1 MQGRCDMPNA
11 RIAVD
16 DLYAALDEQRRSRD
30 MSWRAVARELEISAS
45 TMTRLSNG
53 LRPDADTFA
62 AMVAWLNMPADS
74 YITRD
79 EEPETRQEPDVL
91 VEVQALLRSRKDL
104 DEDQREMLAEVLRAA
119 YRHVQPRT

>member
-1 MQGRCDMPNA
+1 MPNA

-16 DLYAALDEQRRSRD
+16 DLYAALDEQRRARD
-30 MSWRAVARELEISAS
+30 MSWRALARELEVSPS

-79 EEPETRQEPDVL
+79 DEPQTSQEPDVL
-91 VEVQALLRSRKDL
+91 VQVQALLRSRKDL

-119 YRHVQPRT
+119 YRHAQPRASG

>member
-1 MQGRCDMPNA
+1 MPNA

-30 MSWRAVARELEISAS
+30 MSWRAVARELDISPS

-62 AMVAWLNMPADS
+62 AMVAWLRMPADS

-79 EEPETRQEPDVL
+79 DEPGEQQREPDVL

-119 YRHVQPRT
+119 YRHVQPRA

>member
-1 MQGRCDMPNA
+1 MFLPNA

-30 MSWRAVARELEISAS
+30 MSWRAVARELEVSPS

-74 YITRD
+74 YIQRD
-79 EEPETRQEPDVL
+79 DEPAVRQAPDVL

-104 DEDQREMLAEVLRAA
+104 DEEQREMLAEVLRAA
-119 YRHVQPRT
+119 YRHVQPRE

>member
-1 MQGRCDMPNA
+1 MANA

-16 DLYAALDEQRRSRD
+16 GLYVALDEQRRSRE
-30 MSWRAVARELEISAS
+30 MSWRGVARELGVSPS

-62 AMVAWLNMPADS
+62 KMVSWLNMSADA
-74 YITRD
+74 YIERD
-79 EEPETRQEPDVL
+79 DEPQDRQAPDVV

-104 DEDQREMLAEVLRAA
+104 TDEQRELLAEVLRAA
-119 YRHVQPRT
+119 YRSVQPPVSG